1 MKYNLLFFLFLS
13 LNAFSQSKSVI
24 IQQQQAR
31 IDSLTEAL
39 EIQKEE
45 LPNDI
50 KLIGTMVEAICYKNA
65 KNYFPI
71 VNIALTLPSLVASTN
86 PVFVKFLFCLVP
98 FFVKI

>member
-45 LPNDI
+45 SILYTEEI
-50 KLIGTMVEAICYKNA
+50 KKLDKEIKDWEKIHWKLKRGTK
-65 KNYFPI
+65 P
-71 VNIALTLPSLVASTN
+71 PSAE
-86 PVFVKFLFCLVP
+86 
-98 FFVKI
+98 

>member
-45 LPNDI
+45 FAAA
-50 KLIGTMVEAICYKNA
+50 ERR
-65 KNYFPI
+65 F
-71 VNIALTLPSLVASTN
+71 
-86 PVFVKFLFCLVP
+86 
-98 FFVKI
+98 